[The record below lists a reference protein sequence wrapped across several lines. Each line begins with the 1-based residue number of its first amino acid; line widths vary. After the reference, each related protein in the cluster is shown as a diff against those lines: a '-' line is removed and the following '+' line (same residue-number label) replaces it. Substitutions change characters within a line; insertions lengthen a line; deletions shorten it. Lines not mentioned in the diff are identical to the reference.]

1 MSALLS
7 DSFFIHDHNP
17 VGIFDCRQT
26 VSDDEC
32 GSAYGQISQGL
43 LNRGFGLCIQ
53 RGSSFIQNQNRR
65 ILEEHASDSQA
76 LLLSTGQLHTALPDD
91 CLHSIWQILE

>member
-17 VGIFDCRQT
+17 VGIFDRRQT

-32 GSAYGQISQGL
+32 GSAYGQISQ
-43 LNRGFGLCIQ
+43 
-53 RGSSFIQNQNRR
+53 
-65 ILEEHASDSQA
+65 
-76 LLLSTGQLHTALPDD
+76 D
-91 CLHSIWQILE
+91 C